1 MKVAIEIMYKTPPI
15 CICSAL
21 PPYVKIYISSLHWPE
36 KATEELNFI
45 NRKE

>member
-1 MKVAIEIMYKTPPI
+1 MKLANEIMYKTPPL

-21 PPYVKIYISSLHWPE
+21 PTYVKRYLFSVHWPE